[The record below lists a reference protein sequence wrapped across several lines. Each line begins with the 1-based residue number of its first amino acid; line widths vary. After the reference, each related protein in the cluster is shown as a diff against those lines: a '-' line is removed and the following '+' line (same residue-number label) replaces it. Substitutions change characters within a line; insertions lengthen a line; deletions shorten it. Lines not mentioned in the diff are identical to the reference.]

1 LKLKRDGF
9 SESTLKGFSKWLRL
23 LSVNCDIDNPEAVKN
38 FIANLNRTTDYKRN
52 LVASYDHFA
61 KYNQIKWERPK
72 YKKTG
77 NLKKVPL
84 EQNVNF
90 IIEHAHSL
98 KRKVVFTLIK
108 EYGLRPVEISKLTLR
123 DIDLEQGLL
132 YVKTAKYGNPRDFK
146 IKPDTLAMLILLVG
160 QARGDLDKRI
170 FASPDTLN
178 QHWRVERRRAFIAT
192 GNPEFLKI
200 RLYDLRHYFATM
212 LYCRTKDLLFVMQQL
227 GHKNI
232 QNTMVYT
239 HLVNFRSEEFH
250 VSVAKTVDDACKL
263 IEQGFEYVTE
273 IEGIKLFRKR
283 K

>member
-23 LSVNCDIDNPEAVKN
+23 LSVKCNIGNPEAVKD
-38 FIANLNRTTDYKRN
+38 FIANLNRSTDYKRN
-52 LVASYDHFA
+52 LVAAYDHFV
-61 KYNQIKWERPK
+61 KFYQIKWERPR

-90 IIEHAHSL
+90 IIENAHSL
-98 KRKVVFTLIK
+98 KRKVAFTLMK
-108 EYGLRPVEISKLTLR
+108 EYGLRPVEISKLTLQ

-146 IKPDTLAMLILLVG
+146 IKPDTLAMLIRLVG
-160 QARGDLDKRI
+160 QAKGDLSRRI

-192 GNPEFLKI
+192 GNTEFLKI
-200 RLYDLRHYFATM
+200 RLYDLRHFFATM

-239 HLVNFRSEEFH
+239 HLVSFGSEEFH
-250 VSVAKTVDDACKL
+250 VSIAKNVDDACKL

-273 IEGIKLFRKR
+273 IEGIKLFRRR